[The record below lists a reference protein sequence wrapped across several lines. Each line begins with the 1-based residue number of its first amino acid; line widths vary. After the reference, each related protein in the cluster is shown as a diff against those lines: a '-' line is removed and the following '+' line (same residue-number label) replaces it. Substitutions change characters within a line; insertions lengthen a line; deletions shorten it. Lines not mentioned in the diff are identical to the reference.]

1 MSQARGRAKFVIA
14 DWARFFKPI
23 KLIDFICD
31 AEAENAPQ
39 LFTESGA
46 CSASMVRRDIP

>member
-1 MSQARGRAKFVIA
+1 MSQARSRAKFVIA
-14 DWARFFKPI
+14 DWARFFTPI

-31 AEAENAPQ
+31 AEPENAPQ